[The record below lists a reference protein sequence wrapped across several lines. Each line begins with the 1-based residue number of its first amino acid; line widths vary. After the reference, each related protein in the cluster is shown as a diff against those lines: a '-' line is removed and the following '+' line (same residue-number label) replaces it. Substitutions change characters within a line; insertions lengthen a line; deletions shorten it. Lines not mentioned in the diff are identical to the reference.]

1 MLYYLL
7 FSSRVVVQ
15 SVATTQQQESVT
27 EELTAFID
35 LGHDVIA
42 LILDYVTR
50 WRTDEL
56 AQYRSVCA
64 DFGNVLNL
72 YAEQMST
79 NFKYR
84 KLTLCPI

>member
-42 LILDYVTR
+42 LMLDYIP
-50 WRTDEL
+50 
-56 AQYRSVCA
+56 
-64 DFGNVLNL
+64 
-72 YAEQMST
+72 
-79 NFKYR
+79 R
-84 KLTLCPI
+84 KKQTK